1 MDMLHPTFMMIS
13 YELAFS
19 NENIDI
25 KESACCFHTLYSF
38 LDASNVS
45 AEYGIWS
52 GNSWMIV
59 CKHHGTEKNAS
70 ERYEFYTL
78 GAIEG
83 ALRLSQGAAC
93 YISQYVLGAL
103 PFYISET
110 HSIQRYV
117 NLIGNYIKKHTA
129 LLHMPASQLRY
140 NAMSEA
146 FLCAR
151 Q

>member
-1 MDMLHPTFMMIS
+1 MLLNDTSFTHEGQLRGH
-13 YELAFS
+13 YGYLKGQH
-19 NENIDI
+19 DI
-25 KESACCFHTLYSF
+25 YHSML
-38 LDASNVS
+38 
-45 AEYGIWS
+45 
-52 GNSWMIV
+52 
-59 CKHHGTEKNAS
+59 
-70 ERYEFYTL
+70 
-78 GAIEG
+78 
-83 ALRLSQGAAC
+83 
-93 YISQYVLGAL
+93 LGAL

-117 NLIGNYIKKHTA
+117 NLIGDYIKKHTA